1 MLKAAIL
8 SISLLTIMASAAIS
22 PALGIIAAAF
32 PHADAMLIRLIVTL
46 PSMTII
52 PASLMSARLTRV
64 MKKRTILFIGLVLYM
79 AGGVGGGLVSSMDL
93 ILVMRGILGI
103 GVGLLMPV
111 STALVSDFFKG
122 DEAAKMTGWVTASN
136 NLGGIIAVILSGWLA
151 SFCWR
156 YSFFVYFLALVAA
169 VFVVFFLPE
178 PERQALRQ
186 KTDDKLPPVTYLAA
200 GAAFAMM
207 TVFYV
212 LPTNIALFIKE
223 SGLGNAKTA
232 GLALALVTGFAFV
245 SGSLFS
251 KTQGHLRHLMATVQ
265 MSLMAA
271 GFFLLSG
278 NPSLPLVFLAVS
290 LIGASFGNLYPMIL
304 LLVVHGVPRAQNT
317 KAMAVVSIFLFSG
330 QFFSPLFFGAL
341 EHLAPNPGI
350 PVIFVTAAGLSGGA
364 ALLFLVKAFRD
375 TRSAV
380 AGDRPQHP

>member
-52 PASLMSARLTRV
+52 PASLLSARLTRV
-64 MKKRTILFIGLVLYM
+64 MKKRTILFLGLALYM

-93 ILVMRGILGI
+93 ILWMRGLLGI

-122 DEAAKMTGWVTASN
+122 EEAAKMTGWVTASN

-169 VFVVFFLPE
+169 FFVACFLPE
-178 PERQALRQ
+178 PERQAHIQ
-186 KTDDKLPPVTYLAA
+186 KKGDKLPSVTYLAA

-207 TVFYV
+207 TLFYV

-245 SGSLFS
+245 SGSLFA
-251 KTQGHLRHLMATVQ
+251 KTKGVLNHLMAPVQ
-265 MSLMAA
+265 MGLMGA

-278 NPSLPLVFLAVS
+278 SPTLPLLFFAVS

-304 LLVVHGVPRAQNT
+304 LMVVHGVPKAQNT
-317 KAMAVVSIFLFSG
+317 KAMAMVSIFLFSG

-341 EHLAPNPGI
+341 EGLTPSPGI
-350 PVIFVTAAGLSGGA
+350 PAIFGCAAGFAGAAALVFLLKALRDMRSHVTAGG
-364 ALLFLVKAFRD
+364 
-375 TRSAV
+375 
-380 AGDRPQHP
+380 PQHP